1 MIELK
6 DLNKSFKV
14 GKDHLHAVRD
24 VNLTIDDGDIYGII
38 GFSGAG
44 KSTLVRCIN
53 LLERPTSGSV
63 LIDGV
68 DLTKL
73 GNRELRE
80 ARKNIGMIF
89 QQFNLLSQRTVE
101 ANIRYPLEL
110 NKTDKSKADK
120 RVKELLELVD
130 LTEKAKAYPAQ
141 LSGGQKQ
148 RVAIARALASDPKII
163 LCDEATSALDPITTR
178 SILDLLKSL
187 NEKLGV
193 TIVVITHEMRVVEQ
207 ICHHVAVMSDGQIQE
222 KGSVRDVFLKPQSE
236 TARKLIEPNEGE
248 GGIRNRENTL
258 RLAFTGDESGD
269 PVISDMTIKCGVM
282 VNILA
287 ANTEEIGGKTFGQ
300 MLIELP
306 KDESTRRKIE
316 EYLTGRGIYYEIGK
330 PVETGDSIGDGI
342 DDDAAVSDDAAGDA
356 ASDDAGHSLDV
367 QEDAQEG
374 AQGDAQG
381 EILKQEEDTLKNEG
395 ELV

>member
-14 GKDHLHAVRD
+14 AKEELHAVRD
-24 VNLTIDDGDIYGII
+24 VNLTIEDGDIYGII

-73 GNRELRE
+73 NGKELRE

-101 ANIRYPLEL
+101 ANIRYPLEIGGV
-110 NKTDKSKADK
+110 NRSDADA

-207 ICHHVAVMSDGQIQE
+207 ICHHVAVMSEGQIME
-222 KGSVRDVFLKPQSE
+222 KGSVHDVFLKPQSE
-236 TARKLIEPNEGE
+236 TARKLIEPSDGQTSLA
-248 GGIRNRENTL
+248 NRENTL

-269 PVISDMTIKCGVM
+269 PVISDMTLKCGVM

-306 KDESTRRKIE
+306 KDKQTQERIE
-316 EYLTGRGIYYEIGK
+316 QYLQGRGIYYEVGK
-330 PVETGDSIGDGI
+330 PAESEEASASEDPAEHEKNKKAI
-342 DDDAAVSDDAAGDA
+342 SDKAKD
-356 ASDDAGHSLDV
+356 
-367 QEDAQEG
+367 E
-374 AQGDAQG
+374 
-381 EILKQEEDTLKNEG
+381 LKEEG
-395 ELV
+395 ELI

>member
-1 MIELK
+1 MIELI
-6 DLNKSFKV
+6 DLNKTFKV
-14 GKDHLHAVRD
+14 AKGELHAVSN
-24 VNLTIDDGDIYGII
+24 VNLTIEDGDIYGII

-73 GNRELRE
+73 SSKELRN

-89 QQFNLLSQRTVE
+89 QQFNLLSQRTV
-101 ANIRYPLEL
+101 AKNIAYPLEL
-110 NKTDKSKADK
+110 EGMKKADIEK
-120 RVKELLELVD
+120 RVDELLELVD
-130 LTEKAKAYPAQ
+130 LKEKAQAYPAQ

-187 NEKLGV
+187 NERLGV

-207 ICHHVAVMSDGQIQE
+207 ICHHVAVMSDGEIKE
-222 KGSVRDVFLKPQSE
+222 KGTVKDVFLKPTSE
-236 TARKLIEPNEGE
+236 TAKRLIEPSQQEAE
-248 GGIRNRENTL
+248 LKRRENTL

-269 PVISDMTIKCGVM
+269 PVISDMTVKCSVM

-300 MLIELP
+300 MLIEMP
-306 KDESTRRKIE
+306 ADPDARKRIKD
-316 EYLTGRGIYYEIGK
+316 YLDGRGIYYE
-330 PVETGDSIGDGI
+330 
-342 DDDAAVSDDAAGDA
+342 
-356 ASDDAGHSLDV
+356 
-367 QEDAQEG
+367 EG
-374 AQGDAQG
+374 A
-381 EILKQEEDTLKNEG
+381 E
-395 ELV
+395 

>member
-6 DLNKSFKV
+6 NLNKSFKV
-14 GKDHLHAVRD
+14 AKEELHAVRD
-24 VNLTIDDGDIYGII
+24 VNLTIEDGDIYGII

-53 LLERPTSGSV
+53 LLERPTSGEV
-63 LIDGV
+63 LVDGV

-73 GNRELRE
+73 NNKELRE

-101 ANIRYPLEL
+101 DNIRYPLEL
-110 NKTDKSKADK
+110 SSMKKADADA

-178 SILDLLKSL
+178 SILELLKEL

-207 ICHHVAVMSDGQIQE
+207 ICHHVAVMSEGEIKE
-222 KGSVRDVFLKPQSE
+222 KGTVHEVFLKPQSE
-236 TARKLIEPNEGE
+236 TARKLIEPSESQGTLK
-248 GGIRNRENTL
+248 NRENTL

-269 PVISDMTIKCGVM
+269 PVISDMTLKCDVM

-306 KDESTRRKIE
+306 KDKATRDRIE
-316 EYLTGRGIYYEIGK
+316 KYLTDRGIYYELGG
-330 PVETGDSIGDGI
+330 PEAGENAT
-342 DDDAAVSDDAAGDA
+342 DASTAIEQAKDR
-356 ASDDAGHSLDV
+356 ASVAS
-367 QEDAQEG
+367 
-374 AQGDAQG
+374 
-381 EILKQEEDTLKNEG
+381 EESNELRSEG
-395 ELV
+395 ELI